1 MKVKLLFCAALL
13 GVAVSVNAQTTN
25 IAPNYKV
32 IDIGWNGYGDYTKT
46 LILLHE
52 IYNGTLID
60 KNYAIGTITAMR
72 GAPGAFDRTDIA
84 QVNTSSAYS
93 GTSGSLISQSNFGI
107 KWTLKTAMYNGKK
120 YIALDVPYH
129 PAYHNLGYKFAG
141 WSSST
146 GENMKCVS
154 YEVNGQPIAGLSN
167 IQDFVPNTSEFHDV
181 NNFNVNGNVGIG
193 TTSPQNKLDV
203 NGTIHAKEVKVD
215 LTGWSD
221 FVFAPTYK
229 LKPLTEVEQYIKTNN
244 HLPEIPSAKEVE
256 QNGVSLGDMQAKL
269 LQKVEELTLYSIEMG
284 KAKVKV
290 EAKVE
295 EQSKQLQLQEQT
307 NVVLQKQID
316 ELKAL
321 INQKLQ

>member
-1 MKVKLLFCAALL
+1 MNIPMKVKLLFCAALL

-32 IDIGWNGYGDYTKT
+32 IDIGLNGYGDYTKT

-60 KNYAIGTITAMR
+60 KNYAIGTITAIR
-72 GAPGAFDRTDIA
+72 EAPGAFDRTDIA
-84 QVNTSSAYS
+84 QVNPSSAYS

-146 GENMKCVS
+146 VENMKCVS
-154 YEVNGQPIAGLSN
+154 YEVNGQPIAGLST

-181 NNFNVNGNVGIG
+181 NNFNVN
-193 TTSPQNKLDV
+193 
-203 NGTIHAKEVKVD
+203 
-215 LTGWSD
+215 
-221 FVFAPTYK
+221 
-229 LKPLTEVEQYIKTNN
+229 
-244 HLPEIPSAKEVE
+244 
-256 QNGVSLGDMQAKL
+256 
-269 LQKVEELTLYSIEMG
+269 
-284 KAKVKV
+284 
-290 EAKVE
+290 
-295 EQSKQLQLQEQT
+295 
-307 NVVLQKQID
+307 
-316 ELKAL
+316 
-321 INQKLQ
+321 